1 MTVDILGKVVLV
13 DTIKDVLRIIAK
25 KLPKFDPKATAEA
38 ITAIQKATIRTRNF
52 ISDHG
57 YKRNEE
63 LTELWHNAL
72 NKVVAAN
79 IDEGLPDYLYQK
91 ARFWG
96 EPKDWISNPTSL
108 ELIPKLSQLDEKC
121 GMLLVKL
128 GAKK

>member
-1 MTVDILGKVVLV
+1 MTVDILGKIVLV
-13 DTIKDVLRIIAK
+13 DSIKDVLRVAAT
-25 KLPKFDPKATAEA
+25 KLSKFDRQATIEA
-38 ITAIQKATIRTRNF
+38 IIAIQKATIKSRNF

-63 LTELWHNAL
+63 LTNLWHDAL

-96 EPKDWISNPTSL
+96 NPQDWIDNPRSI
-108 ELIPKLSQLDEKC
+108 ELVPKLNQLDEKC

-128 GAKK
+128 KK

>member
-1 MTVDILGKVVLV
+1 MIVDVFGKVVLV
-13 DTIKDVLRIIAK
+13 DSIRDVLKTITS
-25 KLPKFDPKATAEA
+25 KLSKFDPKATAIA

-52 ISDHG
+52 IADHG

-63 LTELWHNAL
+63 LTELWHDAL

-96 EPKDWISNPTSL
+96 EPKDWIDNPTSL
-108 ELIPKLSQLDEKC
+108 ELVPKLTQLDEKC
-121 GMLLVKL
+121 GILLQKL
-128 GAKK
+128 KK

>member
-1 MTVDILGKVVLV
+1 MAVDIIGKVVLL
-13 DTIKDVLRIIAK
+13 DSIKEVLRIIAL
-25 KLPKFDPKATAEA
+25 KLSKFDPKSTSEA
-38 ITAIQKATIRTRNF
+38 ITAIQNATIKTRNF

-63 LTELWHNAL
+63 LTELWHSAL

-96 EPKDWISNPTSL
+96 NPKDWIDNPTSL
-108 ELIPKLSQLDEKC
+108 ELVPKLNELDEKC
-121 GMLLVKL
+121 GMLLQRLKS
-128 GAKK
+128 